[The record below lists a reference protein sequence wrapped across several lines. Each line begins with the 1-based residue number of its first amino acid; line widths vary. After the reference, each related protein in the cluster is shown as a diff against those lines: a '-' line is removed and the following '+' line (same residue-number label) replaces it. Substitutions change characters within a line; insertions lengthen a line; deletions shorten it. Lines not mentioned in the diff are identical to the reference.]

1 MKNKGSK
8 ALTYTAAA
16 GILLIVLVYVFC
28 YQKLKTEAENI
39 EASNRVL
46 DARVKELKQYYDN
59 REQYL
64 LEIADMQVRIDDI
77 LAEYPAYSCEEDVIM
92 LAVGIQMSTPI
103 VYSGINIADHNAFQT
118 IPAETVTAA
127 GLEAYSGEIQFVE
140 QEASYMNEVSYASL
154 KQVVKTI
161 LENNNRIGIK
171 SIMYD
176 KNEETGDLTGSF
188 DLRFYSVS
196 GTAKTYEA
204 PNIMEYLSG
213 TENIF
218 GKPKSDQTQGDAAE
232 NNGNSAEN
240 GMIEDEEGAV

>member
-1 MKNKGSK
+1 MKNKGTK

-16 GILLIVLVYVFC
+16 GILLLVLVYVFC

-46 DARVKELKQYYDN
+46 SARVSELKQYYDN
-59 REQYL
+59 REDYL
-64 LEIADMQVRIDDI
+64 REIEEMQVRIDDI

-92 LAVGIQMSTPI
+92 LAVGVQMSTPI
-103 VYSGINIADHNAFQT
+103 VYSGINIADHNAFLT

-127 GLEAYSGEIQFVE
+127 GLEAYPGEIQFVE
-140 QEASYMNEVSYASL
+140 QGASYMNDVSYASL

-161 LENNNRIGIK
+161 LESENRIGIK
-171 SIMYD
+171 SIMYA
-176 KNEETGDLTGSF
+176 KNDQTGELTGSF

-196 GTAKTYEA
+196 GTSKTYVA

-218 GKPKSDQTQGDAAE
+218 GKPKADQTQGDVAE
-232 NNGNSAEN
+232 DNGNITGN
-240 GMIEDEEGAV
+240 GHD